1 MNFFKFAIDKLQ
13 SIMYNIVKIKIREDI
28 KMMYT
33 VKTNKGNRF
42 EIVAN
47 SGNAVVDKA
56 IVEGLAINYYI
67 KDATEVVTEITKKA

>member
-1 MNFFKFAIDKLQ
+1 
-13 SIMYNIVKIKIREDI
+13 
-28 KMMYT
+28 MMYT